1 MANTNAPFG
10 LRPVRYLNGA
20 SWNGQVNR
28 YLIPSTDGTDYFIG
42 DPVTLAGNAGLSGS
56 FVNGIPTGG
65 MPTVS
70 IGIAGSAIVGSIV
83 GFEVNPAALDKI
95 YGPLS
100 TSRVALVADDP
111 NIIFHMQEQNTGTAF
126 TSAEV
131 SLNANFVAGTGSSI
145 TGVSGYVIDNAGE
158 ATTATLNLRLMRLAQ
173 LETNDYGVAAIWEVL
188 LMAHQHR
195 AGVTGA

>member
-20 SWNGQVNR
+20 LWNGQVQR
-28 YLIPSTDGTDYFIG
+28 YLVPATDSTAMFIG
-42 DPVTLAGNAGLSGS
+42 DPVTLAGDAGASGS
-56 FVNGIPTGG
+56 YVNGIYTAG

-70 IGIAGSAIVGSIV
+70 IGIAGSAIVGAIV
-83 GFEVNPAALDKI
+83 GFEVNPSALDAI
-95 YGPLS
+95 HRAAS
-100 TSRVALVADDP
+100 IARVALVADDP
-111 NIIFHMQEQNTGTAF
+111 NIVFHMQEANSGTAF

-131 SLNANFVAGTGSSI
+131 SLNANFVSGTGSTI
-145 TGVSGYVIDNAGE
+145 TGYSSYVVDNSTE
-158 ATTATLNLRLMRLAQ
+158 ATTATLNLRLMRLAPI
-173 LETNDYGVAAIWEVL
+173 ETNDYGVAAIWEVL